1 MSKTGKWVLELTE
14 DANNMTREEFIKKH
28 GEFCVDVWDSEKE
41 MNDLLIKTNK
51 TTNINLVCQI

>member
-1 MSKTGKWVLELTE
+1 
-14 DANNMTREEFIKKH
+14 MTREEFIKKH